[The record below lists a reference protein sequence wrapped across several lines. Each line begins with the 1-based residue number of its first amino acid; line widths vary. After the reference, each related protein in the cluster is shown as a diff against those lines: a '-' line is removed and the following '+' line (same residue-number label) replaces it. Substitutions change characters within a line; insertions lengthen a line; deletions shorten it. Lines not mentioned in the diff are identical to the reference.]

1 MSFIGYQAFALILAK
16 PELLPFLV
24 DKDEPSGLNLAAL
37 STTLSIAFAFVGA
50 AGVGSYFGALTTA
63 SLSFPRYPTLA
74 LSLPLACIGLSS
86 LALSSI
92 GRLPVFQRAGELDA
106 IKYIR
111 FLGIL
116 VPGTNLFASL
126 FMNIIPSEPLAAATA
141 PEPPSDVEA
150 VFSPTSPGTMTAAPS
165 TVRRLS
171 YPDAPEHLLNP
182 SEHTPLLIGGP
193 EALYSAVREEEE
205 EARKITVES
214 GPDLTGEDG
223 YPIVHHHWNLKK
235 LLRDPGLWFFGVM
248 FMLAVGPVSRIS
260 SGIECLN

>member
-16 PELLPFLV
+16 PDLLPFLV
-24 DKDEPSGLNLAAL
+24 DEDEPNGLNLAAL

-92 GRLPVFQRAGELDA
+92 GRLPVFQHAGELDA

-126 FMNIIPSEPLAAATA
+126 FMNVLPSEPLETQVASDA
-141 PEPPSDVEA
+141 PGSADVEA
-150 VFSPTSPGTMTAAPS
+150 VISPTSPGSMLAAPAPAA
-165 TVRRLS
+165 VPRLS

-193 EALYSAVREEEE
+193 EALYSAAREEEE
-205 EARKITVES
+205 EARKISIEHGVDVADE
-214 GPDLTGEDG
+214 EG
-223 YPIVHHHWNLKK
+223 YPIVHHHWNVKK
-235 LLRDPGLWFFGVM
+235 LLKDPGLWFFGVM
-248 FMLAVGPVSRIS
+248 FMLAVGPVSDDACR
-260 SGIECLN
+260 